1 MTRSPPDLSLTD
13 AVALWRSFAGVEAP
27 PVAGV
32 PDNGGAQ
39 AVRLS
44 DIQQML
50 VAVLGRL
57 PPAFEDQRAA
67 LLAAIRIDLYA
78 HDPSIDPARLDA
90 VLDAMAQVPREQFV
104 HPEVRDFAYLPAA
117 FDIGHGQTISDP
129 AIVAAMT
136 LAVFPQSGAN
146 ALDVGTGSGYQAAI
160 LSRLASRV
168 TTIEIV
174 EPLATQAIE
183 RFCRLGYDD
192 IDVKVGD
199 GFSGFPGHAPYDV
212 ITVAAAA
219 TDFPQPLVDQLKP
232 GGRIVMPIGPTPD
245 DDVLT
250 LAIKSPSGDLDRV
263 ALRPV
268 QFVPLTGRGAR

>member
-1 MTRSPPDLSLTD
+1 MTRSPRDLSLSD
-13 AVALWRSFAGVEAP
+13 AVALWRSFVGVAP
-27 PVAGV
+27 PLTQGPNDGNAR
-32 PDNGGAQ
+32 

-44 DIQQML
+44 DIQEML
-50 VAVLGRL
+50 VAVLGHL
-57 PPAFEDQRAA
+57 PPAFEDQRTA

-78 HDPSIDPARLDA
+78 HDPTIDPARLDA

-104 HPEVRDFAYLPAA
+104 HAEVRDFAYLPAA

-136 LAVFPQSGAN
+136 LAAFPSPGAN

-160 LSRLASRV
+160 LSRLAGRV

-174 EPLATQAIE
+174 EPLATQAID
-183 RFCRLGYDD
+183 RFRRLGYPD
-192 IDVKVGD
+192 IEVKVGD
-199 GFSGFPGHAPYDV
+199 GFSGFPEYAPYDV

-219 TDFPQPLVDQLKP
+219 TDFPQPLVEQLKP
-232 GGRIVMPIGPTPD
+232 GGRIVMPIGPTPAE
-245 DDVLT
+245 DVLT
-250 LAIKSPSGDLDRV
+250 LGIKTPSGHLDRV